1 VYEFLSVHKTINNY
15 TNDTLI
21 LDSWFCKQNY
31 ESANTISSDWW
42 NLIYDEKFAH
52 ASLSI
57 FRPYWCVVFVR
68 TVFWIKKGIFNCNI
82 YSPNICFVPYVYI
95 RITRYIYI
103 NIMSLLVTT
112 RQGSSLKLCGI
123 ATSAWFSVWP
133 RPNDKLSFIW
143 LVFVFVYKILRFQT
157 HLIHALVLEFCMIF
171 FLKPCTVICMIH
183 RKSSIVTCIIFL
195 RLLLFWWAYV
205 YTMLD

>member
-31 ESANTISSDWW
+31 ESAITISSDWW

-57 FRPYWCVVFVR
+57 FRPYWCVVFVC

-82 YSPNICFVPYVYI
+82 YFPNICFVPYVYI

-123 ATSAWFSVWP
+123 ATSAWFCVWP

-157 HLIHALVLEFCMIF
+157 HLIHAFVLEFCMIF
-171 FLKPCTVICMIH
+171 FSKALYCYMYDT
-183 RKSSIVTCIIFL
+183 
-195 RLLLFWWAYV
+195 
-205 YTMLD
+205 